1 MVLIRMSFDNFFNLS
16 HNNHTRGHGL
26 KLRKDF
32 SRLDIRKYFFSQR
45 VVDEW
50 NILPESLVYANS
62 VNIFK
67 NGIDAYFSDNGR
79 I

>member
-1 MVLIRMSFDNFFNLS
+1 MNGIIYLS
-16 HNNHTRGHGL
+16 H
-26 KLRKDF
+26 
-32 SRLDIRKYFFSQR
+32 
-45 VVDEW
+45 W
-50 NILPESLVYANS
+50 YANS

>member
-1 MVLIRMSFDNFFNLS
+1 MASSFVRIFL
-16 HNNHTRGHGL
+16 GWM
-26 KLRKDF
+26 
-32 SRLDIRKYFFSQR
+32 KYFFSQR

-50 NILPESLVYANS
+50 NNLPESLVYANS